1 MKFLYR
7 FALLLV
13 VFVDIMG
20 QGLVLPIFNTLLLSD
35 TSSFVK
41 AGTPLEHREFLFGI
55 LTGVFFFAWFLG
67 AAYIAKF
74 SDNIGRKNGIIICLT
89 GGLIGYA
96 LTIVAIDLG
105 SLWLLLVSRVISGFT
120 AGNQPI
126 AQAALVDIS
135 TSEAE
140 KTRYMDLIVA
150 ATAVGLACGPL
161 PSGRA
166 SQRQRPAGRHR
177 NVATAVLRGHG
188 AGRLHADHGAVVLS
202 GRPNRTPQD

>member
-1 MKFLYR
+1 MKILYR

-20 QGLVLPIFNTLLLSD
+20 QRLVLPIFNTLLLSD
-35 TSSFVK
+35 TSSFVN

-74 SDNIGRKNGIIICLT
+74 SDYIGRKNGIIICLT

-96 LTIVAIDLG
+96 LTIVAIDLD
-105 SLWLLLVSRVISGFT
+105 SFWLLLVARVISGIT
-120 AGNQPI
+120 VGNQPI

-140 KTRYMDLIVA
+140 K
-150 ATAVGLACGPL
+150 
-161 PSGRA
+161 
-166 SQRQRPAGRHR
+166 PARW
-177 NVATAVLRGHG
+177 A
-188 AGRLHADHGAVVLS
+188 
-202 GRPNRTPQD
+202 